1 MIETATF
8 DRMSKPHKPEK
19 PRQDKPEKPHQ
30 ADADAS
36 ERDEYVLFIRLDA
49 QTEAALQA
57 FMAAQPFKP
66 QRQEIGIKALYQLL
80 ERHGFWP
87 PKKKS

>member
-1 MIETATF
+1 MIETATL

-19 PRQDKPEKPHQ
+19 PRQ
-30 ADADAS
+30 ADAS